1 MTFLLPLRNRREDR
15 LKNELVFTKGQWVSL
30 PLHLNDWCSCL
41 EARGSS
47 VKNVFSSWKGNVTLR
62 SDTRGF
68 MGDEFEKSQH
78 GAIDSKRLCRAA
90 RRHYLPIEC
99 GSHFFLRYPS
109 YFHVRLTLGT
119 QSHDLSK
126 GWPKLTDP
134 ISGSFKPLRPVVL
147 GPAEVNE
154 EVMVHISS
162 RSVRQP

>member
-15 LKNELVFTKGQWVSL
+15 LKNELAFTKGQWVSL

-90 RRHYLPIEC
+90 RRHYLPIER
-99 GSHFFLRYPS
+99 GSHFFPRYPS